1 VADLLLMGAA
11 AVVTGAF
18 LLLLLGVAMLLDR
31 RTPDDHDPL
40 DR

>member
-1 VADLLLMGAA
+1 MADLLLMGAV

-31 RTPDDHDPL
+31 RDSDDHDPL